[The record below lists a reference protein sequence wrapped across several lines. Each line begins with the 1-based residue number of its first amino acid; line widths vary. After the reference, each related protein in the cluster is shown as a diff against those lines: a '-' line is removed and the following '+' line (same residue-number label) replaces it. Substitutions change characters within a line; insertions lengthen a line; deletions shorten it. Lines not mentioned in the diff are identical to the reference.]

1 MEAFNIIQPHGWV
14 AFNIKKTFLDDDDSS
29 GFSRM
34 IRDLMFSEYLDI
46 YHLERYKHRLS
57 MEGEPLYYFAIAG
70 RKNADIPREF
80 FKKYVD

>member
-1 MEAFNIIQPHGWV
+1 
-14 AFNIKKTFLDDDDSS
+14 
-29 GFSRM
+29 M

-57 MEGEPLYYFAIAG
+57 MEGEPLYYFAIAA